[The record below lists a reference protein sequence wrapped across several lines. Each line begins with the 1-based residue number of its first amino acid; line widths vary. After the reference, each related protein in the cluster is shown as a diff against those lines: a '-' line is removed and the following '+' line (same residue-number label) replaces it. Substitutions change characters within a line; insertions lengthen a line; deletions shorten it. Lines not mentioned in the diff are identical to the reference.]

1 VTRVESPRQGA
12 IGTAH
17 VVGHSITPII
27 EVAIVWGRWEIEEVE
42 KRYFGFEDCRKCHEG
57 MGSHGRYWSHLLR
70 HETKARKRTVI
81 AMTCPKES
89 RPSRRRIPS
98 AVRRESAWL
107 VGLLA
112 VVLVLYLVARSP
124 AAEPGKPSGESARP
138 CERFPWKSIE
148 HISTNIAPDS
158 PPEDCA
164 ETSGFFSEE
173 VPVAYVSPEYCGKPP
188 AAFYRRTSSFCHHP
202 LYFEEVNLERYGYSF
217 GILQPAASAVHF
229 FGTIPALPYKMAVR
243 PPCSCRSTCRYPEPG
258 RHVPPQCTCPP
269 LRLDAGIVEAGVVA
283 GMVLLIP

>member
-1 VTRVESPRQGA
+1 MQ
-12 IGTAH
+12 
-17 VVGHSITPII
+17 
-27 EVAIVWGRWEIEEVE
+27 VATVWGSSGIEEVE
-42 KRYFGFEDCRKCHEG
+42 ERHIGFEDRGKCNEG
-57 MGSHGRYWSHLLR
+57 MGFHGRYWSHLLR

-89 RPSRRRIPS
+89 RPSRRSIRS

-107 VGLLA
+107 GGLLA
-112 VVLVLYLVARSP
+112 VVIVLYLVARSP
-124 AAEPGKPSGESARP
+124 GAEPGKPSEESAHQ
-138 CERFPWKSIE
+138 CELFPWKSIAQ
-148 HISTNIAPDS
+148 ISTNIAPDS

-164 ETSGFFSEE
+164 ETSGIFSEE
-173 VPVAYVSPEYCGKPP
+173 VPVDYVSPEYCGKPP
-188 AAFYRRTSSFCHHP
+188 AAFYRRMSSFRHHP

-217 GILQPAASAVHF
+217 GILQPAASAAHF
-229 FGTIPALPYKMAVR
+229 FGTIPALPYKMAVC
-243 PPCSCRSTCRYPEPG
+243 PPCSCRSTCRYPESG